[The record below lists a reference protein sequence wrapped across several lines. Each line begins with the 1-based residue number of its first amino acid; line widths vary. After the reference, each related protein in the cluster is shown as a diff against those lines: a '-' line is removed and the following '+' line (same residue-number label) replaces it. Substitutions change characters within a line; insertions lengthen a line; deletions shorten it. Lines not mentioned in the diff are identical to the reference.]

1 MSAQRVEIAPV
12 DEGVCSLPA
21 QSGRTAHTSATTG
34 LNARIAAAALII
46 VAQLVVLSGVLDRG
60 VGARVQPW
68 VIPVQ
73 VAGFA
78 IALVLSLVPVR
89 RAG

>member
-1 MSAQRVEIAPV
+1 MSAQRVEMAPV

-21 QSGRTAHTSATTG
+21 QSGTTAHASGTTG

-46 VAQLVVLSGVLDRG
+46 VAQLVVLSDVLNRG

-73 VAGFA
+73 VAGFVVA
-78 IALVLSLVPVR
+78 LSLGLIR
-89 RAG
+89 G